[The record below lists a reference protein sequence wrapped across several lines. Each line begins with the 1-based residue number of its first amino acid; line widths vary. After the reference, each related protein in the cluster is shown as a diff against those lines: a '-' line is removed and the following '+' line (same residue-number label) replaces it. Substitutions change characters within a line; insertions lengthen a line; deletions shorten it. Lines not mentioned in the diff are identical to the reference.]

1 MSKTCREKTM
11 KRYLLLTLAGL
22 AIGFALPIF
31 AQEQKTVDPKARQEI
46 EAIEAAFQEAHDN
59 RDAATIAALHTSDA
73 VEVRSWQGL
82 FSGQQAIQKMYEADL
97 AKNPGK
103 MANKILEMYQV
114 GGDVCAIIDTNV
126 GGTIGHVVR
135 VYAPGFPTWKIR
147 MTYVRF

>member
-1 MSKTCREKTM
+1 M
-11 KRYLLLTLAGL
+11 KMRLALASVGL
-22 AIGFALPIF
+22 AVGFALPIF

-46 EAIEAAFQEAHDN
+46 EAIEATFQEAHNN
-59 RDAATIAALHTSDA
+59 RDAAAIAALHTSDT

-82 FSGQQAIQKMYEADL
+82 FSGQQAIQKMYEADF

-114 GGDVCAIIDTNV
+114 GGDVCAIIDSNV
-126 GGTIGHVVR
+126 GGTIVHVVR

>member
-1 MSKTCREKTM
+1 M
-11 KRYLLLTLAGL
+11 KMRLALALVGL
-22 AIGFALPIF
+22 AVGFALPIF

-46 EAIEAAFQEAHDN
+46 EAIEATFQEAHNN
-59 RDAATIAALHTSDA
+59 RDAAAIAALHTSDA

-82 FSGQQAIQKMYEADL
+82 FSGQQAIQKMYEADF

-103 MANKILEMYQV
+103 MANKILELYPV